1 MALVFSGTF
10 LTNVKRTVPGNM
22 ADLIQAMIRYQ
33 LAAGQRIDEL
43 YIVYKEAQAWKQK
56 HVSSFFATKQN
67 LLEEAQVNIL
77 MGQVIDELNAQ
88 RRVLATLF
96 KVTGCAKREG
106 QPASHSPPLG
116 RGMNSK
122 KNLSRWR

>member
-77 MGQVIDELNAQ
+77 MGQVIDELNA
-88 RRVLATLF
+88 ATPGLGDALLRLRAAQSGRDNRQ
-96 KVTGCAKREG
+96 VIHPPWEG
-106 QPASHSPPLG
+106 V
-116 RGMNSK
+116 
-122 KNLSRWR
+122 